1 MPTKKKF
8 VIASV
13 FVARILVS
21 GAVMAELVFRNKGA
35 NSSDRT
41 FAPWTVVICS
51 QFVQTLSIITACVP
65 YLKPFFSS
73 LETGMIRADDSR
85 RLESRSIPL
94 SNERSTGREKKGV
107 LSTLSG
113 SSASRP
119 APSTGRSVALHGDYA
134 TSTQVSGGRGH
145 KRTDDAESQT
155 SQSKILKQTD
165 IWIGSA

>member
-1 MPTKKKF
+1 
-8 VIASV
+8 
-13 FVARILVS
+13 
-21 GAVMAELVFRNKGA
+21 MAELVFRNKGA

-41 FAPWTVVICS
+41 FAPWTLVICS

-94 SNERSTGREKKGV
+94 SNERSTAREKKGA

-113 SSASRP
+113 SSARRQ
-119 APSTGRSVALHGDYA
+119 APSTGRSVALHEDYA
-134 TSTQVSGGRGH
+134 TSTQVTGGRGH
-145 KRTDDAESQT
+145 KRTDDEGSQT
-155 SQSKILKQTD
+155 SQSKILKQTE